1 MDKKKLLFGILGVIW
16 LIAII
21 LRVKTFLVGRPL
33 WHDECSVAL
42 SLLDRNM
49 FDFLRP
55 LEHFQCAPPIF
66 MSLSKLLTY
75 IFGLHEY
82 TLRLIPFAASILS
95 LPAFY
100 FLSKEFL
107 KSKWLILAV
116 NFLFAINYQLVYYS
130 QEFKQYSSDVLIS
143 ILTLYFLSKTD
154 LEKLNTKQT
163 VTFGIIISLLPLMAF
178 PTAFIIFP
186 YILMQIF
193 KYKKAIIKKMSLFL
207 IPSFIIFTIYYV
219 TVVAAS
225 HASQIDIGSY
235 FWELGF
241 LKLNPISWLKVFKLN
256 FDYFFM
262 PNNMLLFIL
271 ILFITGIVQTIKQ
284 KTNLSKL
291 FLYTLL
297 LTILASFFKF
307 YPLIQRTSLYLIP
320 ILLLVISLP
329 VDKINKTRKI
339 YSAIMIIFFA
349 AYFSRYS
356 VKYFAD
362 FFNHD
367 VFIQEDPKTLM
378 QIIKEN
384 YKSDEIVAYNI
395 ASDSEYIFYSRYY
408 NFKPITDVKIN
419 TLDNKKETCF
429 NILNQLPKGR
439 TYWFYYSFEYAKN
452 PVIGFLKEWSRDKNV
467 LLEKEI
473 HNSYLL
479 KLKL

>member
-82 TLRLIPFAASILS
+82 TLRLIPLAASILS

-116 NFLFAINYQLVYYS
+116 NFLFAINYQLIYYS

-143 ILTLYFLSKTD
+143 ILTLYFLLKTD

-241 LKLNPISWLKVFKLN
+241 LKLNPISWLKVFKIN

-262 PNNMLLFIL
+262 PNSMLLFIL
-271 ILFITGIVQTIKQ
+271 ILFITGTIQTIKQ
-284 KTNLSKL
+284 KRIYQN
-291 FLYTLL
+291 Y
-297 LTILASFFKF
+297 F
-307 YPLIQRTSLYLIP
+307 YIHFYL
-320 ILLLVISLP
+320 
-329 VDKINKTRKI
+329 R
-339 YSAIMIIFFA
+339 F
-349 AYFSRYS
+349 
-356 VKYFAD
+356 
-362 FFNHD
+362 
-367 VFIQEDPKTLM
+367 
-378 QIIKEN
+378 
-384 YKSDEIVAYNI
+384 
-395 ASDSEYIFYSRYY
+395 
-408 NFKPITDVKIN
+408 
-419 TLDNKKETCF
+419 
-429 NILNQLPKGR
+429 
-439 TYWFYYSFEYAKN
+439 
-452 PVIGFLKEWSRDKNV
+452 
-467 LLEKEI
+467 
-473 HNSYLL
+473 
-479 KLKL
+479 